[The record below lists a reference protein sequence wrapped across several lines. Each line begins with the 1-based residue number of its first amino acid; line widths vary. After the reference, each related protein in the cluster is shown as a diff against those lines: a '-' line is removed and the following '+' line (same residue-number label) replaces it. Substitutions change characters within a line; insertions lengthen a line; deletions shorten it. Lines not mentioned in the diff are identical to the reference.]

1 MNTSQTGVDLIKKYE
16 GVRLTAYRDSVGI
29 WTIGYGHTAGVEQ
42 GMTITAEKAEWLLK
56 EDLKIYENYVK
67 QYVKVPLNQNEFDAL
82 VSFTYN
88 VGPGNLQKSV
98 LLTKLNSGLRAA
110 AADEFPKWVYAGGI
124 KLNGLVKR
132 RAEEREL
139 FLMPAEYQESEEEVE
154 KLYNWT
160 VEVPEWARPTVQKL
174 LDKGYL
180 VGNDKGELE
189 LTYSMLKMFV
199 INDRAGL
206 YGN

>member
-1 MNTSQTGVDLIKKYE
+1 
-16 GVRLTAYRDSVGI
+16 
-29 WTIGYGHTAGVEQ
+29 
-42 GMTITAEKAEWLLK
+42 
-56 EDLKIYENYVK
+56 
-67 QYVKVPLNQNEFDAL
+67 
-82 VSFTYN
+82 
-88 VGPGNLQKSV
+88 
-98 LLTKLNSGLRAA
+98 
-110 AADEFPKWVYAGGI
+110 
-124 KLNGLVKR
+124 
-132 RAEEREL
+132 
-139 FLMPAEYQESEEEVE
+139 MPAEYQESEEEVE